1 MNFGPAK
8 VMRSLMRPLLLLLLI
23 AGPSIA
29 APEQPE
35 AAREPP
41 EATFH
46 TGKDLS
52 ALERCLT
59 ERLSKRGDITSINS
73 QGYVTLMYREGR
85 ETPMLI
91 DLAPPNVTITT
102 KIAFGTGSIIK
113 SCL

>member
-1 MNFGPAK
+1 M
-8 VMRSLMRPLLLLLLI
+8 LLLI
-23 AGPSIA
+23 AGPSV
-29 APEQPE
+29 APEQPD
-35 AAREPP
+35 
-41 EATFH
+41 ATFH
-46 TGKDLS
+46 TGKNLP

-59 ERLSKRGDITSINS
+59 ERLSQRGDVTAINS
-73 QGYVTLMYREGR
+73 EGYVTLMYREGK

>member
-1 MNFGPAK
+1 
-8 VMRSLMRPLLLLLLI
+8 MRPVLLILLI

-29 APEQPE
+29 APEQPQ
-35 AAREPP
+35 AAPEQP

-46 TGKDLS
+46 TGKDLA

-59 ERLSKRGDITSINS
+59 ERLSKRGDVTSVNS
-73 QGYVTLMYREGR
+73 EGYVTLMYREGK

-91 DLAPPNVTITT
+91 DLAPPNVKITT